1 MHPHPI
7 NPVIVDTSID
17 KTQLNASL
25 ASTLDPN
32 MIKYA
37 SPLHPR
43 GLTEVQHRLL
53 YESDTESSYD
63 FPFSTSSSTGSTS
76 AYSDLGSQSSSRSRT
91 SSQGLAR
98 RAHGSSASSS
108 RSESISSVLSS
119 SAAIQRVLMGTP
131 STATVHVPSSRQS
144 VRAIARAFEQAGKTS
159 TTLPSRK
166 MSAQLERVIETS
178 ATINLMSDTTSSD
191 VSHHTAFRRRPLH
204 PSQASNLAAGRSAEA
219 NGTMPSRLT
228 IAKSAA
234 QGPLS
239 APATTTA
246 RTSRSNAYRCD
257 TSEAV
262 HSASAFKFPP
272 RVAHVESQQR
282 VRSSPSLETF
292 DDDDEPAFEI
302 IPSPSRK
309 RSQPILPPFVASPT
323 IEFPPS
329 PPATLTQITSS
340 IDSDLVPSS
349 LSAGSLDSMHSNYSY
364 GSVRSHPFAL
374 QLSSGDERYPRA
386 SSAASMQ
393 GVHELDRFRGPS
405 IDRAADNPSA
415 SSLAGNEGL
424 CRRCAAPTSLNM
436 GGGTSLHA
444 STATLQP
451 ASLSTSRPSSSASSS
466 TTTVVPSGKVAS
478 QPGST
483 QVTDKIA
490 FPLPPSAARTNE
502 MLTLPHRLP
511 YRTSKAGRPSSP
523 PLTTAAKPT
532 TLDELRREAHSLLA
546 SISALSAELDA
557 SIPPTHRLPG
567 STHRAASPPTTP
579 TTNTKRQGKPPF
591 VAVDE
596 SFADVWRCMDEWYWS
611 SFEIAPPSTG

>member
-393 GVHELDRFRGPS
+393 GVHELDRFRGP
-405 IDRAADNPSA
+405 
-415 SSLAGNEGL
+415 
-424 CRRCAAPTSLNM
+424 
-436 GGGTSLHA
+436 
-444 STATLQP
+444 
-451 ASLSTSRPSSSASSS
+451 
-466 TTTVVPSGKVAS
+466 
-478 QPGST
+478 
-483 QVTDKIA
+483 
-490 FPLPPSAARTNE
+490 
-502 MLTLPHRLP
+502 
-511 YRTSKAGRPSSP
+511 TSKAGRPSSP